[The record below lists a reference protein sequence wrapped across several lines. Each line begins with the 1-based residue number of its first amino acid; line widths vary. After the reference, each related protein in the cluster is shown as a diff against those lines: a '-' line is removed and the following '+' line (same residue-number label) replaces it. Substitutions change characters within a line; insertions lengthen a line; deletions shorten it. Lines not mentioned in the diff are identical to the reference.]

1 MASADG
7 NNGGKWD
14 KNFVVALL
22 GLLISFIL
30 GALALLFTVATPELR
45 KCFRLEDSSPAP
57 QTPKVPPSPLPQPA
71 PEPVALPVEKKKTV
85 QSPAPEKPKIKPVI
99 PIQRPAESPKQ
110 PSLYTLHEDE
120 PQDVAI
126 ANTMLSFSFPSFKK
140 ESIVSLHISPDGG
153 KQSNHLVWTGDS
165 VEFSSSAGNF
175 LVNILSVNV
184 NEKKISVQVSKT
196 GGKKSTL

>member
-22 GLLISFIL
+22 SLFAAIA
-30 GALALLFTVATPELR
+30 ALAVAVTTPEIRRCLG
-45 KCFRLEDSSPAP
+45 LEESSPAP
-57 QTPKVPPSPLPQPA
+57 QTPKVPSSPVPQPA
-71 PEPVALPVEKKKTV
+71 PEPVHPPVEGTKTV
-85 QSPAPEKPKIKPVI
+85 PSPVPEKPKPKPVT
-99 PIQRPAESPKQ
+99 PTQRPAEPQKQ
-110 PSLYTLHEDE
+110 KSLYTLHEDE

-126 ANTMLSFSFPSFKK
+126 AKTMLSFSFPAFKK

-165 VEFSSSAGNF
+165 VEFSSSAGDF

-184 NEKKISVQVSKT
+184 NEKKISVQVSK
-196 GGKKSTL
+196 KH